1 MGAIPLCEGEP
12 VTLQIGIRAV
22 DGSLVLASDTRH
34 KTSVKGAVSGRSD
47 SPKIIQVG
55 KHDALVA
62 FAGAGDFGDHPG
74 EALAAYLVATG
85 DPLPDPLDPAL
96 REWGNEFFRK
106 SKYGTLERDRDM
118 PLCRLL
124 VVSPNSRCPF
134 FKLLVNRTSEVY
146 GEFNC
151 VIHGDESNAAVFWP
165 QYLRAH
171 DRRLD
176 LHSAT
181 NVAAITVLMGSQ
193 ITPDTVSGLELYHY
207 VQHKWKQLP
216 YHDVRDIEQRFA
228 NARDT
233 INTLVF
239 GLYT

>member
-1 MGAIPLCEGEP
+1 MDATPLCEGEP
-12 VTLQIGIRAV
+12 VTLQIGICAI
-22 DGSLVLASDTRH
+22 DGSLVVASDTRH
-34 KTSVKGAVSGRSD
+34 KTSANGVVSGRSN

-62 FAGAGDFGDHPG
+62 FAGVGDFGNHPG
-74 EALAAYLVATG
+74 EALAAYLAEI

-96 REWGNEFFRK
+96 RQWGNEFFKK
-106 SKYGTLERDRDM
+106 SKYGPLERDRDM

-124 VVSPNSRCPF
+124 IVSPKSRCPF

-171 DRRLD
+171 DGKLD
-176 LHSAT
+176 LRSAT
-181 NVAAITVLMGSQ
+181 SVAATTVLMGNQ
-193 ITPDTVSGLELYHY
+193 ITPDTVSGLELYRY
-207 VQHKWKQLP
+207 GQQKWKQVP
-216 YHDVRDIEQRFA
+216 RQDVIEIEQRFA
-228 NARDT
+228 SCQDA
-233 INTLVF
+233 IKASVF
-239 GLYT
+239 GMYI